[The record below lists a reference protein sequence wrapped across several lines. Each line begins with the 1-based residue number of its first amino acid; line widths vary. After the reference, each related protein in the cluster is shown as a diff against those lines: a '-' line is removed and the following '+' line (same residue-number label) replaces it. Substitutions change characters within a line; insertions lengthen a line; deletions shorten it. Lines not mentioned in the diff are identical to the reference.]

1 MRKIKRMITVLIAAA
16 VSVAAMVSTAFTAS
30 AVGVFDNAIPME
42 PMTYYSYQFGEDETV
57 YFKITLKSSGTL
69 KLFCENNTGNWYGG
83 PRYTLIDESMNQY
96 DDGQLSK
103 NYSKEIKEL
112 SKGTYYF
119 KFYAPGPDMSFTNV
133 YYSFVSDGK
142 TPADEPDDE
151 PTAVIALRLKKGDTA
166 RVTVVTNDYD
176 GSIRWTSTKKSVA
189 TVSKGKI
196 TAKKKGNARIRA
208 YLDDGS
214 YTEILV
220 IVEN

>member
-1 MRKIKRMITVLIAAA
+1 MKKIKRIITVLIAAA

-30 AVGVFDNAIPME
+30 ARSVFDGAITME
-42 PMTYYSYQFGEDETV
+42 EKELYSLDNVNIGDYVYY
-57 YFKITLKSSGTL
+57 KITLKSSGDLTIR
-69 KLFCENNTGNWYGG
+69 WSYGG
-83 PRYTLIDESMNQY
+83 GVNAELYDSNAYIIQESFFIGYNCADEITIENV
-96 DDGQLSK
+96 K
-103 NYSKEIKEL
+103 
-112 SKGTYYF
+112 KGTYYLKVFGTQSYTACVRDLYYVF
-119 KFYAPGPDMSFTNV
+119 K
-133 YYSFVSDGK
+133 SDG
-142 TPADEPDDE
+142 TAPADE

-166 RVTVVTNDYD
+166 RVTVVTDDYD
-176 GSIRWTSTKKSVA
+176 GSITWTSTKKSVA